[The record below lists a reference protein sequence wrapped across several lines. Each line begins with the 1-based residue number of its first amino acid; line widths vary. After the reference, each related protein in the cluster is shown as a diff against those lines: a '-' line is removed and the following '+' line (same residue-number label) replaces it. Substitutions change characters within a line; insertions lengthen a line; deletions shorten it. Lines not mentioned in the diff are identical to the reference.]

1 MTTKAAIY
9 VRISDDQ
16 AGEALGVARQ
26 EEDCRTLAAQQ
37 GYEVTRVYSDNDMS
51 ASKGKHRPDYEAML
65 TAARAGEFK
74 VILAYSTA
82 RLTRRPAEFE
92 ELISLHEEH
101 KIKYV
106 TVVSGED
113 DLSTAD
119 GRMIARIKASIDAG
133 EAERT
138 GERVKREKAQS
149 AAAGKPMGARYR
161 TFGYE
166 RDWTINEAEAEVVR
180 EMFKRFVAGNSI
192 NHVFEYMREACND
205 VNPTT
210 GKHVRYSTVRGMLS
224 NPRYAA
230 INTLNGEVVAKG
242 NWEAI
247 IDDATWAAA
256 EARWEKQPKSKTTNA
271 RKHLLSGFL
280 YCGNCNR
287 RLVIGKVKGKDV
299 YRCGLM
305 EGCHKVT
312 FKKEWL
318 DKEIL
323 RIVAGHNPFPRPKV
337 VTVDHTPAIAV
348 VEADIQELKDA
359 REAGRI
365 GMGDFLDTLEALNKQ
380 RDALVKAMGE
390 QKQQEQAH
398 VGTRYFKDYKALL
411 AADLSEQRVAV
422 ARVIDAIIVDRSTRK
437 GRQAAPDWN
446 RVTVAWTAGY
456 EENLGV
462 TYAAEAQRE
471 EDSLG

>member
-1 MTTKAAIY
+1 MTTKTAAIY
-9 VRISDDQ
+9 VRISDDA
-16 AGEALGVARQ
+16 AGQGLGVARQ
-26 EEDCRTLAAQQ
+26 EEDCRALAEQQ
-37 GYEVTRVYSDNDMS
+37 GYEVVRVYSDNDLS
-51 ASKGKHRPDYEAML
+51 ASKGKHRPEYQAML

-74 VILAYSTA
+74 AVLAYSNS
-82 RLTRRPAEFE
+82 RLTRRPSEYE
-92 ELISLHEEH
+92 ELIALNESHGVRYL
-101 KIKYV
+101 

-138 GERVKREKAQS
+138 AERVKRQKQQ
-149 AAAGKPMGARYR
+149 AAATGIPQAGRYR

-166 RDWTINEAEAEVVR
+166 RDWTVNEDEAKIVK
-180 EMFKRFVAGNSI
+180 EMFKRFIAGNSV
-192 NHVFEYMREACND
+192 NHVFDYMREECKD

-210 GKHVRYSTVRGMLS
+210 GKHIRYSTVRGMLS
-224 NPRYAA
+224 NPRYAG

-256 EARWEKQPKSKTTNA
+256 EARWEKQPKAKTTNA

-305 EGCHKVT
+305 EGCSKVT

-318 DKEIL
+318 DAEIL
-323 RIVAGHNPFPRPKV
+323 RIVAGHHTSPRPKV
-337 VTVDHTPAIAV
+337 HDYKPEISAA
-348 VEADIQELKDA
+348 ENDIEELKAA
-359 REAGRI
+359 RKAGRI
-365 GMGDFLDTLEALNKQ
+365 GMADFLETLEDLNKQ
-380 RDALVKAMGE
+380 RDSLVRKMGE
-390 QKQQEQAH
+390 QKEEH

-411 AADLSEQRVAV
+411 AADLSEQRLAV
-422 ARVIDAIIVDRSTRK
+422 ARVIDAIVVDRATRK
-437 GRQAAPDWN
+437 GRQARPDWN
-446 RVTVAWTAGY
+446 RVTVAWSEGY
-456 EENLGV
+456 ESNLGV
-462 TYAAEAQRE
+462 MEAETAE
-471 EDSLG
+471 IDSLQDSV